1 MANKL
6 LHFSPEPRVIE
17 PLIESATMLGLDD
30 EAAFHLKR
38 YRAAYPTDHERWRGQ
53 GRRISS
59 HLKP

>member
-38 YRAAYPTDHERWRGQ
+38 YRAAYPADYERWREQ